1 MRLRNITPKSLFG
14 RMLAI
19 ILVPIILVQIIS
31 VTIFYE
37 RHWDWVSR
45 HMSKNLAKDLGL
57 LIDELGNTPSND
69 QRALS
74 ALRARQY
81 FDIIFYWLDGGILK
95 PNQSFNIQFKNFR
108 TALEARI
115 KEPFYLSTIDNSRQ
129 FYIDI
134 QLANGIVRM
143 HINNK
148 RLFVPTGLTFIMW
161 SIGASVILFSI
172 AIIFLRGQVRPIL
185 RLANAAR
192 QIGFGREASNY
203 NIEGATEVRIA
214 GRAFQAMRHRI
225 NKQISERTSLL
236 AGVSHDL
243 KTPLTRMRLQ
253 LAMIDT
259 NQNIQMDFE
268 KELVELEKMID
279 GYLDFAR
286 NDREEQMVDAS
297 LFKLLQ
303 QAAKSSDPNGKKIYI
318 AIPPDNLPIFP
329 IQVQSIRRALI
340 NLFTNAIRYAG
351 KASVQIQIFDDHSE
365 IIIDDNGPG
374 IPRDKREEVV
384 LPFTRLESSRNS
396 KTGGTG
402 LGLSIAKNAALTHGG
417 ELILEDSPLGG
428 LRVRF
433 LLPL

>member
-1 MRLRNITPKSLFG
+1 MKLRNITPKSLFG

-31 VTIFYE
+31 VSIFYE

-45 HMSKNLAKDLGL
+45 HMSENLAKDLGF
-57 LIDELGNTPSND
+57 LIYELGNEPSKD

-74 ALRARQY
+74 AARARQY
-81 FDIIFYWLDGGILK
+81 FDIIFYWLDGGIIQ
-95 PNQSFNIQFKNFR
+95 PNQSFNSKFKNFR
-108 TALEARI
+108 TSLETQI
-115 KEPFYLSTIDNSRQ
+115 KKPFYLSTINDSRK
-129 FYIDI
+129 FYVDI

-143 HINNK
+143 NIDNK
-148 RLFVPTGLTFIMW
+148 RLFVPTGITFIMW

-192 QIGFGREASNY
+192 QIGFGREVSNY

-253 LAMIDT
+253 LAVIHNIEDIKEDFENEIIELENMIDA
-259 NQNIQMDFE
+259 
-268 KELVELEKMID
+268 
-279 GYLDFAR
+279 YLDFAR
-286 NDREEQMVDAS
+286 NEREEQMVDAS

-303 QAAKSSDPNGKKIYI
+303 QAAKSSDPDGKKIHI
-318 AIPPDNLPIFP
+318 SIPLQNVAVFP

-351 KASVQIQIFDDHSE
+351 KASAQIQIFDDHSE

-374 IPRDKREEVV
+374 IPRDKRDEVV
-384 LPFTRLESSRNS
+384 LPFTRLDNSRNN

-402 LGLSIAKNAALTHGG
+402 LGLSIAKNAALNHGG

-428 LRVRF
+428 LRVRL

>member
-74 ALRARQY
+74 AVRARQY

-95 PNQSFNIQFKNFR
+95 PNQSVNVRFKNFR

-148 RLFVPTGLTFIMW
+148 RLFVPTGITFIMW

-192 QIGFGREASNY
+192 QIGFGRDVSNY

-259 NQNIQMDFE
+259 NQNIQKDFDN
-268 KELVELEKMID
+268 ELVDLEKMID
-279 GYLDFAR
+279 GYLEFAR

-297 LFKLLQ
+297 LCKLLQ
-303 QAAKSSDPNGKKIYI
+303 QAAKSSDPDGIKIHI
-318 AIPPDNLPIFP
+318 SIPPDNLPVFP

-351 KASVQIQIFDDHSE
+351 KANVQIQIFDDHSE

>member
-31 VTIFYE
+31 VSIFYE

-57 LIDELGNTPSND
+57 LIDELGNEPSKD

-74 ALRARQY
+74 AVRARQY
-81 FDIIFYWLDGGILK
+81 FDIIFYWLDEGILK
-95 PNQSFNIQFKNFR
+95 PNQSFNSKFKNFR
-108 TALEARI
+108 TSLENRI
-115 KEPFYLSTIDNSRQ
+115 KKPFYLSSIEDSTK
-129 FYIDI
+129 FYVDI

-143 HINNK
+143 NIDNK
-148 RLFVPTGLTFIMW
+148 RLFVPTGITFIMW
-161 SIGASVILFSI
+161 SVGASVILFSI

-192 QIGFGREASNY
+192 QIGFGREVTDY

-253 LAMIDT
+253 LAMMSNIEDIKTEFENEIIELENMIDT
-259 NQNIQMDFE
+259 
-268 KELVELEKMID
+268 
-279 GYLDFAR
+279 YLDFAR

-303 QAAKSSDPNGKKIYI
+303 QAAKSSDPDGKQIHI
-318 AIPPDNLPIFP
+318 SIPPENLPVFP
-329 IQVQSIRRALI
+329 VQVQSIRRALI
-340 NLFTNAIRYAG
+340 NLFTNAMRYAG
-351 KASVQIQIFDDHSE
+351 KASAQIQIFDDHSE

-384 LPFTRLESSRNS
+384 LPFTRLDNSRNN

-402 LGLSIAKNAALTHGG
+402 LGLSIAKNAVLNHGG
-417 ELILEDSPLGG
+417 DLILEDSPLGG
-428 LRVRF
+428 LRIRL

>member
-1 MRLRNITPKSLFG
+1 MRLRDITPKSLFG

-31 VTIFYE
+31 VSIFYE

-57 LIDELGNTPSND
+57 LIDELGNEPSKD

-74 ALRARQY
+74 AIRARQY
-81 FDIIFYWLDGGILK
+81 FDIIFYWLEGGILQ
-95 PNQSFNIQFKNFR
+95 PNQIIEPQFKNLR
-108 TALEARI
+108 NSLQARI
-115 KEPFYLSTIDNSRQ
+115 KEPFYLSTIENSRQ
-129 FYIDI
+129 FYVDI
-134 QLANGIVRM
+134 QLGNGIVRM
-143 HINNK
+143 NIDNK
-148 RLFVPTGLTFIMW
+148 RLFVPTGITFIMW

-192 QIGFGREASNY
+192 QIGFGRDVDSFS
-203 NIEGATEVRIA
+203 IEGATEIRIA

-253 LAMIDT
+253 LAVIEIEDDAK
-259 NQNIQMDFE
+259 IEFE
-268 KELVELEKMID
+268 KELLELEEMID
-279 GYLDFAR
+279 GYLEFAR
-286 NDREEQMVDAS
+286 DDREEQMVDAS

-303 QAAKSSDPNGKKIYI
+303 QASITSDPSGDKINI
-318 AIPPDNLPIFP
+318 LPPNDNIPIFP
-329 IQVQSIRRALI
+329 IQVQSIRRALT
-340 NLFTNAIRYAG
+340 NLLTNAIRYAG
-351 KASVQIQIFDDHSE
+351 KATAQIQIFDDHSE

-374 IPRDKREEVV
+374 IPRDKRAEVI
-384 LPFTRLESSRNS
+384 LPFTRLENSRNS

-402 LGLSIAKNAALTHGG
+402 LGLSIAKNSALNHGG

-428 LRVRF
+428 LRVRL

>member
-1 MRLRNITPKSLFG
+1 MRLRNVTPKSLFG

-31 VTIFYE
+31 VSIFYE

-45 HMSKNLAKDLGL
+45 HMSKSLAEDLGL

-74 ALRARQY
+74 ASRARQY
-81 FDIIFYWLDGGILK
+81 FDIIFYWLDKGILK
-95 PNQSFNIQFKNFR
+95 PNQSFDLRFKNFR
-108 TALEARI
+108 TALQTRI
-115 KEPFYLSTIDNSRQ
+115 KEPFYLSKIENSSQ
-129 FYIDI
+129 FYVDI

-143 HINNK
+143 NIDNK
-148 RLFVPTGLTFIMW
+148 RLFVPTGITFIIW
-161 SIGASVILFSI
+161 SIGSSIILFSI
-172 AIIFLRGQVRPIL
+172 AILFLRRQVRPII

-192 QIGFGREASNY
+192 QIGFGREVSNY
-203 NIEGATEVRIA
+203 NIEGATEIRLA

-225 NKQISERTSLL
+225 KKQISERTSLL

-253 LAMIDT
+253 LEMLDS
-259 NQNIQMDFE
+259 NQDIKTDF
-268 KELVELEKMID
+268 KNELLELENMID
-279 GYLDFAR
+279 GYLEFTR
-286 NDREEQMVDAS
+286 NDREEEMVDAS

-303 QAAKSSDPNGKKIYI
+303 QAAKSSDPDGNYI
-318 AIPPDNLPIFP
+318 FVASPPERLPIFP
-329 IQVQSIRRALI
+329 VQVQSIRRALI
-340 NLFTNAIRYAG
+340 NLLTNSIRYAG
-351 KASVQIQIFDDHSE
+351 KTNVQIQIFDDHSE

-384 LPFTRLESSRNS
+384 LPFTRLENSRNI

-402 LGLSIAKNAALTHGG
+402 LGLSIAKNAALSHGG

>member
-1 MRLRNITPKSLFG
+1 MRLRDITPKSLFG

-31 VTIFYE
+31 VSIFYE

-57 LIDELGNTPSND
+57 LIDELGNEPSKD

-74 ALRARQY
+74 AIRARQY
-81 FDIIFYWLDGGILK
+81 FDIIFYWLEGGILQ
-95 PNQSFNIQFKNFR
+95 PNQTIEPEFKNFR
-108 TALEARI
+108 NSLQARI
-115 KEPFYLSTIDNSRQ
+115 KEPFYLSTIENSRQ
-129 FYIDI
+129 FYVDI
-134 QLANGIVRM
+134 QLGNGIVRM
-143 HINNK
+143 NIDNK
-148 RLFVPTGLTFIMW
+148 RLFVPTGITFIMW

-192 QIGFGREASNY
+192 QIGFGRDVDSFS
-203 NIEGATEVRIA
+203 IEGATEVRIA

-253 LAMIDT
+253 LAVIEIEDDT
-259 NQNIQMDFE
+259 KIEFE
-268 KELVELEKMID
+268 KELLELEEMID
-279 GYLDFAR
+279 GYLEFAR
-286 NDREEQMVDAS
+286 DDREEQMVDAS

-303 QAAKSSDPNGKKIYI
+303 QASITSDPSGDKINI
-318 AIPPDNLPIFP
+318 LPPNDNIPIFP
-329 IQVQSIRRALI
+329 IQVQSIRRALT
-340 NLFTNAIRYAG
+340 NLLTNAIRYAG
-351 KASVQIQIFDDHSE
+351 KATAQIQIFDDHSE

-374 IPRDKREEVV
+374 IPRDKRAEVI
-384 LPFTRLESSRNS
+384 LPFTRLENSRNS

-402 LGLSIAKNAALTHGG
+402 LGLSIAKNSALNHGG

-428 LRVRF
+428 LRVRL

>member
-1 MRLRNITPKSLFG
+1 MNI
-14 RMLAI
+14 
-19 ILVPIILVQIIS
+19 
-31 VTIFYE
+31 
-37 RHWDWVSR
+37 D
-45 HMSKNLAKDLGL
+45 
-57 LIDELGNTPSND
+57 
-69 QRALS
+69 
-74 ALRARQY
+74 
-81 FDIIFYWLDGGILK
+81 
-95 PNQSFNIQFKNFR
+95 
-108 TALEARI
+108 
-115 KEPFYLSTIDNSRQ
+115 
-129 FYIDI
+129 
-134 QLANGIVRM
+134 
-143 HINNK
+143 NK
-148 RLFVPTGLTFIMW
+148 RLFVPTGITFIIW
-161 SIGASVILFSI
+161 SVGASVILFSI

-185 RLANAAR
+185 KLANAAR
-192 QIGFGREASNY
+192 QIGFGREVTDY

-253 LAMIDT
+253 LAMMSNIEDIKTEFENEIIELENMIDT
-259 NQNIQMDFE
+259 
-268 KELVELEKMID
+268 
-279 GYLDFAR
+279 YLDFAR

-303 QAAKSSDPNGKKIYI
+303 QAAKSSDPDGKQIHI
-318 AIPPDNLPIFP
+318 SIPPENLPVFP

-340 NLFTNAIRYAG
+340 NLFTNAMRYAG
-351 KASVQIQIFDDHSE
+351 KASAQIQIFDDHSE

-384 LPFTRLESSRNS
+384 LPFTRLDNSRNN

-402 LGLSIAKNAALTHGG
+402 LGLSIAKNAVLNHGG

-428 LRVRF
+428 LRIRL

>member
-1 MRLRNITPKSLFG
+1 MRLRNVTPKSLFG

-31 VTIFYE
+31 VSIFYE

-45 HMSKNLAKDLGL
+45 HMSKSLAEDLGL

-74 ALRARQY
+74 ASRARQY
-81 FDIIFYWLDGGILK
+81 FDIIFYWLDKGILK
-95 PNQSFNIQFKNFR
+95 PNQSFDLRFKNFR
-108 TALEARI
+108 AALQTRI
-115 KEPFYLSTIDNSRQ
+115 KEPFYLSTIDNSSQ
-129 FYIDI
+129 FYVDI

-143 HINNK
+143 NIDNK
-148 RLFVPTGLTFIMW
+148 RLFVPTGITFIIW
-161 SIGASVILFSI
+161 SIGSSIILFSI
-172 AIIFLRGQVRPIL
+172 AILFLRRQVRPII

-192 QIGFGREASNY
+192 QIGFGREVSNY
-203 NIEGATEVRIA
+203 NIEGATEIRLA

-253 LAMIDT
+253 LEMLDS
-259 NQNIQMDFE
+259 NQDIKTDFE
-268 KELVELEKMID
+268 NELLELENMID
-279 GYLDFAR
+279 GYLEFTR
-286 NDREEQMVDAS
+286 NDREEEMVDAS

-303 QAAKSSDPNGKKIYI
+303 QAAKSSDPDGNYI
-318 AIPPDNLPIFP
+318 FIASPPERLPVFP

-340 NLFTNAIRYAG
+340 NLLTNSIRYAG
-351 KASVQIQIFDDHSE
+351 KTNVQIQIFDDHSE

-384 LPFTRLESSRNS
+384 LPFTRLENSRNI

-402 LGLSIAKNAALTHGG
+402 LGLSIAKNAALSHGG

>member
-95 PNQSFNIQFKNFR
+95 PNQSFNIRFKNFR

-129 FYIDI
+129 FYVDI

-148 RLFVPTGLTFIMW
+148 RLFVPTGITFIMW

-192 QIGFGREASNY
+192 QIGFGREVSNY

-318 AIPPDNLPIFP
+318 AIPPDNLPVFP

-351 KASVQIQIFDDHSE
+351 KANVQIQIFDDHSE

>member
-1 MRLRNITPKSLFG
+1 MRLRNVTPKSLFG

-31 VTIFYE
+31 VSIFYE

-45 HMSKNLAKDLGL
+45 HMSKSLAEDLGL

-74 ALRARQY
+74 AGRARQY
-81 FDIIFYWLDGGILK
+81 FDIIFYWLDKGILK
-95 PNQSFNIQFKNFR
+95 PNQSFDLRFKNFR
-108 TALEARI
+108 TALQIRI
-115 KEPFYLSTIDNSRQ
+115 KEPFYLSTIENSSQ
-129 FYIDI
+129 FYVDI

-143 HINNK
+143 NIDNK
-148 RLFVPTGLTFIMW
+148 RLFVPTGITFIMW
-161 SIGASVILFSI
+161 SVGSSIILFSI
-172 AIIFLRGQVRPIL
+172 AILFLRRQVRPII

-192 QIGFGREASNY
+192 QIGFGREVSNY
-203 NIEGATEVRIA
+203 NIEGATEIRLA

-253 LAMIDT
+253 LEMLDS
-259 NQNIQMDFE
+259 NQDVKTDFE
-268 KELVELEKMID
+268 NELLELENMID
-279 GYLDFAR
+279 GYLEFAR
-286 NDREEQMVDAS
+286 NEREEEMVDAS

-303 QAAKSSDPNGKKIYI
+303 QAAKSSDPNGKYI
-318 AIPPDNLPIFP
+318 FIASPPERLPVFP

-340 NLFTNAIRYAG
+340 NLLTNSIRYAG
-351 KASVQIQIFDDHSE
+351 KTNVQIQIFDDHSE

-384 LPFTRLESSRNS
+384 LPFTRLENSRNI

-402 LGLSIAKNAALTHGG
+402 LGLSIAKNAALSHGG

-433 LLPL
+433 VLPL

>member
-1 MRLRNITPKSLFG
+1 MRLRNVTPKSLFG

-31 VTIFYE
+31 VSIFYE

-45 HMSKNLAKDLGL
+45 HMSKSLAEDLGL

-74 ALRARQY
+74 ASRARQY
-81 FDIIFYWLDGGILK
+81 FDIIFYWLDKGILK
-95 PNQSFNIQFKNFR
+95 PNQSFDLRFKNFR
-108 TALEARI
+108 AALQTRI
-115 KEPFYLSTIDNSRQ
+115 KEPFYLSTIENSSQ
-129 FYIDI
+129 FYVDI

-143 HINNK
+143 NIDNK
-148 RLFVPTGLTFIMW
+148 RLFVPTGITFIMW
-161 SIGASVILFSI
+161 SIGSSIILFSI
-172 AIIFLRGQVRPIL
+172 AILFLRRQVRPII

-192 QIGFGREASNY
+192 QIGFGREVSNY
-203 NIEGATEVRIA
+203 NIEGATEIRLA

-253 LAMIDT
+253 LEMLDT
-259 NQNIQMDFE
+259 NQDIKTDFE
-268 KELVELEKMID
+268 NELLELENMID
-279 GYLDFAR
+279 GYLEFTR
-286 NDREEQMVDAS
+286 NDREEEMVDAS

-303 QAAKSSDPNGKKIYI
+303 QAAKSSDPDGNYI
-318 AIPPDNLPIFP
+318 FIASPPERLPVFP

-340 NLFTNAIRYAG
+340 NLLTNSIRYAG
-351 KASVQIQIFDDHSE
+351 KTNVQIQIFDDHSE

-384 LPFTRLESSRNS
+384 LPFTRLENSRNI

-402 LGLSIAKNAALTHGG
+402 LGLSIAKNAALSHGG

>member
-95 PNQSFNIQFKNFR
+95 PNQSFNIRFKNFR

-129 FYIDI
+129 FYVDI

-148 RLFVPTGLTFIMW
+148 RLFVPTGITFIMW

-192 QIGFGREASNY
+192 QIGFGREISNY

-259 NQNIQMDFE
+259 NQNIQIDFE
-268 KELVELEKMID
+268 NELIELEKMID

-303 QAAKSSDPNGKKIYI
+303 QAAKSSDPNGIYIYI
-318 AIPPDNLPIFP
+318 AIPPDNLPVFP

-351 KASVQIQIFDDHSE
+351 KANVQIQIFDDHSE

>member
-1 MRLRNITPKSLFG
+1 MRLRDITPKSLFG

-31 VTIFYE
+31 VIIFYE

-45 HMSKNLAKDLGL
+45 HMSENLAKDVGL
-57 LIDELGNTPSND
+57 LIDELGNEPSKD

-74 ALRARQY
+74 AIRARQY
-81 FDIIFYWLDGGILK
+81 FDIIFYWLEGGILQ
-95 PNQSFNIQFKNFR
+95 PNQIIEPQFKNFR
-108 TALEARI
+108 NSLQARI
-115 KEPFYLSTIDNSRQ
+115 REPFYLSTLENSRQ
-129 FYIDI
+129 FFVDI
-134 QLANGIVRM
+134 QLGNGIVRM

-192 QIGFGREASNY
+192 QIGFGRNVDSFSV
-203 NIEGATEVRIA
+203 EGATEVRIA
-214 GRAFQAMRHRI
+214 GRAFQAMKHRI
-225 NKQISERTSLL
+225 NKQISERTALL

-253 LAMIDT
+253 LAVMEIQDDT
-259 NQNIQMDFE
+259 RIEFE
-268 KELVELEKMID
+268 KELKELEDMID
-279 GYLDFAR
+279 GYLEFAR
-286 NDREEQMVDAS
+286 DDREEQMVDAS

-303 QAAKSSDPNGKKIYI
+303 QASKTSDPSGDKINI
-318 AIPPDNLPIFP
+318 LPPNNNIPIFP
-329 IQVQSIRRALI
+329 VQVQSIRRALT
-340 NLFTNAIRYAG
+340 NLLTNAIRYAG
-351 KASVQIQIFDDHSE
+351 KATAQIQIFDDHSE

-374 IPRDKREEVV
+374 IPRDKRAEVV
-384 LPFTRLESSRNS
+384 LPFTRLENSRNS

-402 LGLSIAKNAALTHGG
+402 LGLSIAKNSALNHGG

-428 LRVRF
+428 LRVRL

>member
-1 MRLRNITPKSLFG
+1 MRLRDITPKSLFG

-31 VTIFYE
+31 VSIFYE

-57 LIDELGNTPSND
+57 LIDELGNEPSKD

-74 ALRARQY
+74 AIRARQY
-81 FDIIFYWLDGGILK
+81 FDIIFYWLEGGILQ
-95 PNQSFNIQFKNFR
+95 PNQIIEPQFKNLR
-108 TALEARI
+108 NSLQARI
-115 KEPFYLSTIDNSRQ
+115 KEPFYLSTIENSRQ
-129 FYIDI
+129 FYVDI
-134 QLANGIVRM
+134 QLGNGIVRM
-143 HINNK
+143 NIDNK
-148 RLFVPTGLTFIMW
+148 RLFVPTGITFIMW

-192 QIGFGREASNY
+192 QIGFGRDVDSFS
-203 NIEGATEVRIA
+203 IEGATEIRIA

-253 LAMIDT
+253 LAVIEIEDNT
-259 NQNIQMDFE
+259 KIEFE
-268 KELVELEKMID
+268 KELLELEEMID
-279 GYLDFAR
+279 GYLEFAR
-286 NDREEQMVDAS
+286 DDREEQMVDAS

-303 QAAKSSDPNGKKIYI
+303 QASITSDPSGDKINI
-318 AIPPDNLPIFP
+318 LPPNDNIPIFP
-329 IQVQSIRRALI
+329 IQVQSIRRALT
-340 NLFTNAIRYAG
+340 NLLTNAIRYAG
-351 KASVQIQIFDDHSE
+351 KATAQIQIFDDHSE

-374 IPRDKREEVV
+374 IPRDKRAEVI
-384 LPFTRLESSRNS
+384 LPFTRLENSRNS

-402 LGLSIAKNAALTHGG
+402 LGLSIAKNSALNHGG

-428 LRVRF
+428 LRVRL

>member
-1 MRLRNITPKSLFG
+1 
-14 RMLAI
+14 
-19 ILVPIILVQIIS
+19 
-31 VTIFYE
+31 
-37 RHWDWVSR
+37 
-45 HMSKNLAKDLGL
+45 
-57 LIDELGNTPSND
+57 
-69 QRALS
+69 
-74 ALRARQY
+74 
-81 FDIIFYWLDGGILK
+81 
-95 PNQSFNIQFKNFR
+95 
-108 TALEARI
+108 
-115 KEPFYLSTIDNSRQ
+115 
-129 FYIDI
+129 
-134 QLANGIVRM
+134 
-143 HINNK
+143 
-148 RLFVPTGLTFIMW
+148 MW
-161 SIGASVILFSI
+161 SVGASVILFSI

-192 QIGFGREASNY
+192 QIGFGREVTDY

-253 LAMIDT
+253 LAMMSNIEDIKTEFENEIIELENMIDT
-259 NQNIQMDFE
+259 
-268 KELVELEKMID
+268 
-279 GYLDFAR
+279 YLDFAR

-303 QAAKSSDPNGKKIYI
+303 QAAKSSDPDGKQIHI
-318 AIPPDNLPIFP
+318 SIPPENLPVFP

-340 NLFTNAIRYAG
+340 NLFTNAMRYAG
-351 KASVQIQIFDDHSE
+351 KASAQIQIFDDHSE

-384 LPFTRLESSRNS
+384 LPFTRLDNSRNN

-402 LGLSIAKNAALTHGG
+402 LGLSIAKNAVLNHGG
-417 ELILEDSPLGG
+417 DLILEDSPLGG
-428 LRVRF
+428 LRIRL

>member
-1 MRLRNITPKSLFG
+1 MRLRDITPKSLFG

-31 VTIFYE
+31 VSIFYE

-57 LIDELGNTPSND
+57 LIDELGNEPSKD

-74 ALRARQY
+74 AIRARQY
-81 FDIIFYWLDGGILK
+81 FDIIFYWLEGGILQ
-95 PNQSFNIQFKNFR
+95 PNQAIQPEFKNFR
-108 TALEARI
+108 NSLQARI
-115 KEPFYLSTIDNSRQ
+115 KEPFYLSSLENSTQ
-129 FYIDI
+129 FYVDI
-134 QLANGIVRM
+134 QLGNGIVRM
-143 HINNK
+143 HIDNK
-148 RLFVPTGLTFIMW
+148 RLFVPTGITFIMW
-161 SIGASVILFSI
+161 SVGASVILFSI

-192 QIGFGREASNY
+192 QIGFGRDVENF

-253 LAMIDT
+253 LAVME
-259 NQNIQMDFE
+259 IQDETKVEFE
-268 KELVELEKMID
+268 QELKELEQMID
-279 GYLDFAR
+279 GYLEFAR
-286 NDREEQMVDAS
+286 DDREEQMVDAS

-303 QAAKSSDPNGKKIYI
+303 QAVKSSDPSGKKINI
-318 AIPPDNLPIFP
+318 LVPDDNIPIFP

-340 NLFTNAIRYAG
+340 NLLTNAIRYAG
-351 KASVQIQIFDDHSE
+351 KATAQIQIFDDHSE

-374 IPRDKREEVV
+374 IPRDKRDEVI
-384 LPFTRLESSRNS
+384 LPFTRLENSRNS

-402 LGLSIAKNAALTHGG
+402 LGLSIAKNSALNHGG

-428 LRVRF
+428 LRVRL

>member
-1 MRLRNITPKSLFG
+1 MNI
-14 RMLAI
+14 
-19 ILVPIILVQIIS
+19 
-31 VTIFYE
+31 
-37 RHWDWVSR
+37 D
-45 HMSKNLAKDLGL
+45 
-57 LIDELGNTPSND
+57 
-69 QRALS
+69 
-74 ALRARQY
+74 
-81 FDIIFYWLDGGILK
+81 
-95 PNQSFNIQFKNFR
+95 
-108 TALEARI
+108 
-115 KEPFYLSTIDNSRQ
+115 
-129 FYIDI
+129 
-134 QLANGIVRM
+134 
-143 HINNK
+143 NK
-148 RLFVPTGLTFIMW
+148 RLFVPTGITFIIW
-161 SIGASVILFSI
+161 SVGASVILFSI

-185 RLANAAR
+185 KLANAAR
-192 QIGFGREASNY
+192 QIGFGREVTDY

-253 LAMIDT
+253 LAMMSNIEDIKTEFENEIIELENMIDT
-259 NQNIQMDFE
+259 
-268 KELVELEKMID
+268 
-279 GYLDFAR
+279 YLDFAR

-303 QAAKSSDPNGKKIYI
+303 QAAKSSDPDGRQIHI
-318 AIPPDNLPIFP
+318 SIPPENLPVFP

-340 NLFTNAIRYAG
+340 NLFTNAMRYAG
-351 KASVQIQIFDDHSE
+351 KASAQIQIFDDHSE

-384 LPFTRLESSRNS
+384 LPFTRLDNSRNN

-402 LGLSIAKNAALTHGG
+402 LGLSIAKNAVLNHGG

-428 LRVRF
+428 LRIRL

>member
-1 MRLRNITPKSLFG
+1 MRLRNVTPKSLFG

-19 ILVPIILVQIIS
+19 ILVPMILVQIIS
-31 VTIFYE
+31 VSIFYE

-45 HMSKNLAKDLGL
+45 HMSKSLAEDLGL
-57 LIDELGNTPSND
+57 LIDELGNTPSKD

-74 ALRARQY
+74 ASRARQY
-81 FDIIFYWLDGGILK
+81 FDIIFYWLDKGILK
-95 PNQSFNIQFKNFR
+95 PNQSFDLRFKNFR
-108 TALEARI
+108 TALQTRI
-115 KEPFYLSTIDNSRQ
+115 KEPFYLSKIENSSQ
-129 FYIDI
+129 FYVDI

-143 HINNK
+143 NIDNK
-148 RLFVPTGLTFIMW
+148 RLFVPTGTTFIIW
-161 SIGASVILFSI
+161 SVGSSIILFSI
-172 AIIFLRGQVRPIL
+172 AIIFLRRQVRPII

-192 QIGFGREASNY
+192 QIGFGREVSNY
-203 NIEGATEVRIA
+203 NIEGATEIRLA
-214 GRAFQAMRHRI
+214 GRAFQSMRHRI

-253 LAMIDT
+253 LEMLDS
-259 NQNIQMDFE
+259 NQDIKKDFE
-268 KELVELEKMID
+268 NELLELENMID
-279 GYLDFAR
+279 GYLEFAR
-286 NDREEQMVDAS
+286 NEREEEMVDAS

-303 QAAKSSDPNGKKIYI
+303 QAAKYSDPDGKYI
-318 AIPPDNLPIFP
+318 FIASPPEKLPIFP

-340 NLFTNAIRYAG
+340 NLLTNSTRYAG
-351 KASVQIQIFDDHSE
+351 KTNVQIQIFDDHSE

-374 IPRDKREEVV
+374 IPRDKRDEVV
-384 LPFTRLESSRNS
+384 LPFIRLENSRNT

-402 LGLSIAKNAALTHGG
+402 LGLSIAKNAALSHGG

>member
-1 MRLRNITPKSLFG
+1 MRLRDITPKSLFG

-31 VTIFYE
+31 VIIFYE

-45 HMSKNLAKDLGL
+45 HMSKNLAKDVGL
-57 LIDELGNTPSND
+57 LIDELGNEPSKD

-74 ALRARQY
+74 AIRARQY
-81 FDIIFYWLDGGILK
+81 FDIIFYWLEGGILQ
-95 PNQSFNIQFKNFR
+95 PNQVIEPQFKNFR
-108 TALEARI
+108 NSLQARI
-115 KEPFYLSTIDNSRQ
+115 REPFYLSTLENSRQ
-129 FYIDI
+129 FYVDI
-134 QLANGIVRM
+134 QLGNGIVRM
-143 HINNK
+143 HIDDK
-148 RLFVPTGLTFIMW
+148 RLFVPTALTFIMW

-192 QIGFGREASNY
+192 QIGFGRDVDSFSV
-203 NIEGATEVRIA
+203 EGATEVRIA

-225 NKQISERTSLL
+225 NKQISERTALL

-253 LAMIDT
+253 LAVMEIQNDT
-259 NQNIQMDFE
+259 KIEFE
-268 KELVELEKMID
+268 KELKELEEMID

-286 NDREEQMVDAS
+286 DDREEQMVDAS

-303 QAAKSSDPNGKKIYI
+303 QASKTSDPSGDKINI
-318 AIPPDNLPIFP
+318 LPPNDNIPIFP

-340 NLFTNAIRYAG
+340 NLLTNAIRYAG
-351 KASVQIQIFDDHSE
+351 KATAQIQIFDDHSE
-365 IIIDDNGPG
+365 VIIDDNGPG
-374 IPRDKREEVV
+374 IPRDKRAEVI
-384 LPFTRLESSRNS
+384 LPFTRLENSRNS

-402 LGLSIAKNAALTHGG
+402 LGLSIAKNSALNHGG

-428 LRVRF
+428 LRVRL

>member
-1 MRLRNITPKSLFG
+1 MRLRNVTPKSLFG

-19 ILVPIILVQIIS
+19 ILVPMILVQIIS
-31 VTIFYE
+31 VSIFYE

-45 HMSKNLAKDLGL
+45 HMSKSLAEDLGL
-57 LIDELGNTPSND
+57 LIDELGNTPSKD

-74 ALRARQY
+74 ASRARQY
-81 FDIIFYWLDGGILK
+81 FDIIFYWLDKGILK
-95 PNQSFNIQFKNFR
+95 PNQSFDLRFKNFR
-108 TALEARI
+108 TALQTRI
-115 KEPFYLSTIDNSRQ
+115 KEPFYLSKIENSSQ
-129 FYIDI
+129 FYVDI

-143 HINNK
+143 NIDNK
-148 RLFVPTGLTFIMW
+148 RLFVPTGITFIIW
-161 SIGASVILFSI
+161 SIGSSIILFSI
-172 AIIFLRGQVRPIL
+172 AILFLRRQVRPII

-192 QIGFGREASNY
+192 QIGFGREVSNY
-203 NIEGATEVRIA
+203 NIEGATEIRLA

-253 LAMIDT
+253 LEMLDS
-259 NQNIQMDFE
+259 NQDIKTDFE
-268 KELVELEKMID
+268 NELLELENMID
-279 GYLDFAR
+279 GYLEFTR
-286 NDREEQMVDAS
+286 NDREEEMVDAS

-303 QAAKSSDPNGKKIYI
+303 QAAKSSDPDGNYI
-318 AIPPDNLPIFP
+318 FIASPPERLPVFP

-340 NLFTNAIRYAG
+340 NLLTNSIRYAG
-351 KASVQIQIFDDHSE
+351 KTNVQIQIFDDHSE

-384 LPFTRLESSRNS
+384 LPFTRLENSRNI

-402 LGLSIAKNAALTHGG
+402 LGLSIAKNAALSHGG

>member
-1 MRLRNITPKSLFG
+1 MRLRDITPKSLFG

-31 VTIFYE
+31 VIIFYE

-45 HMSKNLAKDLGL
+45 HMSKNLAKDVGL
-57 LIDELGNTPSND
+57 LIDELGNEPSKD

-74 ALRARQY
+74 AIRARQY
-81 FDIIFYWLDGGILK
+81 FDIIFYWLEGGILQ
-95 PNQSFNIQFKNFR
+95 PNQVIEPQFKNFR
-108 TALEARI
+108 NSLQARI
-115 KEPFYLSTIDNSRQ
+115 KEPFYLSTLENSRQ
-129 FYIDI
+129 FYVDI
-134 QLANGIVRM
+134 QLGNGIVRM
-143 HINNK
+143 HIDDK
-148 RLFVPTGLTFIMW
+148 RLFVPTALTFIMW

-192 QIGFGREASNY
+192 QIGFGRNVDSFSV
-203 NIEGATEVRIA
+203 EGATEVRIA

-225 NKQISERTSLL
+225 NKQISERTALL

-253 LAMIDT
+253 LAVMEIQNDT
-259 NQNIQMDFE
+259 KIEFE
-268 KELVELEKMID
+268 KELKELEEMID
-279 GYLDFAR
+279 GYLEFAR
-286 NDREEQMVDAS
+286 DDREEQMVDAS

-303 QAAKSSDPNGKKIYI
+303 QASKTSDPSGEKINI
-318 AIPPDNLPIFP
+318 LPPNNNIPIFP
-329 IQVQSIRRALI
+329 VQVQSIRRALI
-340 NLFTNAIRYAG
+340 NLLTNAIRYAG
-351 KASVQIQIFDDHSE
+351 KATAQIQIFDDHSE
-365 IIIDDNGPG
+365 VIIDDNGPG
-374 IPRDKREEVV
+374 IPRDKRAEVV
-384 LPFTRLESSRNS
+384 LPFTRLENSRNS

-402 LGLSIAKNAALTHGG
+402 LGLSIAKNSALNHGG

-428 LRVRF
+428 LRVRL

>member
-31 VTIFYE
+31 VSIFYE

-57 LIDELGNTPSND
+57 LIDELGNEPSKD

-74 ALRARQY
+74 AVRARQY
-81 FDIIFYWLDGGILK
+81 FDIIFYWLDKGILK
-95 PNQSFNIQFKNFR
+95 PNQSFNSKFKNFR
-108 TALEARI
+108 TSLESRI
-115 KEPFYLSTIDNSRQ
+115 KKPFYLSSIEDSTK
-129 FYIDI
+129 FYVDI

-143 HINNK
+143 NIDNK
-148 RLFVPTGLTFIMW
+148 RLFVPTGITFIMW
-161 SIGASVILFSI
+161 SVGASVILFSI

-192 QIGFGREASNY
+192 QIGFGREVTDY

-253 LAMIDT
+253 LAMMSNIEDIKTEFENEIIELENMIDT
-259 NQNIQMDFE
+259 
-268 KELVELEKMID
+268 
-279 GYLDFAR
+279 YLDFAR

-303 QAAKSSDPNGKKIYI
+303 QAAKSSDPDGKQIHI
-318 AIPPDNLPIFP
+318 SIPPENLPVFP

-340 NLFTNAIRYAG
+340 NLFTNAMRYAG
-351 KASVQIQIFDDHSE
+351 KASAQIQIFDDHSE

-384 LPFTRLESSRNS
+384 LPFTRLDNSRNN

-402 LGLSIAKNAALTHGG
+402 LGLSIAKNAVLNHGG

-428 LRVRF
+428 LRIRL

>member
-31 VTIFYE
+31 VSIFYE

-57 LIDELGNTPSND
+57 LIDELGNEPSKD

-74 ALRARQY
+74 AVRARQY

-95 PNQSFNIQFKNFR
+95 PNQSFNSKFKNFR
-108 TALEARI
+108 TSLESRI
-115 KEPFYLSTIDNSRQ
+115 KKPFYLSSIEDSTK
-129 FYIDI
+129 FYVDI

-143 HINNK
+143 NIDNK
-148 RLFVPTGLTFIMW
+148 RLFVPTGITFIMW
-161 SIGASVILFSI
+161 SVGSSVILFSI

-192 QIGFGREASNY
+192 QIGFGREVTDY

-253 LAMIDT
+253 LAMMSNIEDIKTEFENEIIELENMIDT
-259 NQNIQMDFE
+259 
-268 KELVELEKMID
+268 
-279 GYLDFAR
+279 YLDFAR

-303 QAAKSSDPNGKKIYI
+303 QAAKSSDPDGKQIHI
-318 AIPPDNLPIFP
+318 SIPTENLPVFP

-340 NLFTNAIRYAG
+340 NLFTNAMRYAG
-351 KASVQIQIFDDHSE
+351 KASAQIQIFDDHSE

-384 LPFTRLESSRNS
+384 LPFTRLDNSRNN

-402 LGLSIAKNAALTHGG
+402 LGLSIAKNAVLNHGG
-417 ELILEDSPLGG
+417 DLILEDSPLGG
-428 LRVRF
+428 LRIRL